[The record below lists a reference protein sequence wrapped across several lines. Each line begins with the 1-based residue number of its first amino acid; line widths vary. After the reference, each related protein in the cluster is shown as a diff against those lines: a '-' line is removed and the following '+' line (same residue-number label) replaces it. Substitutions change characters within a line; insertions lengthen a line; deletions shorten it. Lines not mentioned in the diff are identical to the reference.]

1 MHENSHC
8 FAAIVAAAISVLA
21 TESNAALIYSTGFE
35 PPTYTTGSLSG
46 QDGWTGFASVQS
58 TSAASGNQALQ
69 IHYTGSTFAPAT
81 HLLATPTAGQIIT
94 IEADLRIH
102 YPMQAQ
108 GDGVAVL
115 TVVGDSG
122 TIGRFG
128 YILGHYRFGNMTFN
142 VYGDPLAPNDT
153 WHHFVFEMNF
163 PMQTISAT
171 FNGTSLGTLPIINAV
186 APTTLSSIRISA
198 NQASFPLDAYFD
210 NITITSIPEPGSLAL
225 LGLALPV
232 VVRRRRM

>member
-1 MHENSHC
+1 
-8 FAAIVAAAISVLA
+8 
-21 TESNAALIYSTGFE
+21 
-35 PPTYTTGSLSG
+35 
-46 QDGWTGFASVQS
+46 
-58 TSAASGNQALQ
+58 
-69 IHYTGSTFAPAT
+69 
-81 HLLATPTAGQIIT
+81 
-94 IEADLRIH
+94 
-102 YPMQAQ
+102 
-108 GDGVAVL
+108 
-115 TVVGDSG
+115 
-122 TIGRFG
+122 
-128 YILGHYRFGNMTFN
+128 
-142 VYGDPLAPNDT
+142 
-153 WHHFVFEMNF
+153 MNF